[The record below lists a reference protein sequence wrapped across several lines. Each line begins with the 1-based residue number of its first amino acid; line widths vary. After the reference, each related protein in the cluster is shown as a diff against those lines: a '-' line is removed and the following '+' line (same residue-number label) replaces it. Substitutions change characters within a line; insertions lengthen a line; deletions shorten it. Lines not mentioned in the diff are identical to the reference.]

1 MNDIVKDN
9 LMSIQE
15 SKNFD
20 KLGETMKDHLLKT
33 SGSQVNLVREVKMY
47 WPIIHLADFAKIS
60 EMIFFMSSKEIYRH
74 YVAQS
79 QAYKLTVLQEG
90 VSSALAQANKLAREE
105 TFRSKYPELVD
116 DETLT
121 IRRVTTSF
129 DRIDLISKYLFS
141 MLGGSV
147 KINSNL
153 GLMILDIVNEDGSHS
168 IETIAG
174 YSRKSFAF
182 FISHMLTSVINYEEA
197 DKIAAKV
204 EEFLSMYGKLS
215 TVIQFNDCF
224 VREGKVHK
232 GFFEDEDLPR
242 FFIDRN
248 VYEAVSLMKPT
259 VHVKAV
265 DDLLM
270 NLCNFDQQIYDRI
283 ISVMSTIFM
292 NSESLK
298 TKFNSSIRFVGKDG
312 RNGKSLFSALM
323 QRAFGRANCHIFSIA
338 DLSNDKTLYAVANSL
353 VAIDSDSTG
362 KTISDDSAALF
373 KSLTSGESIEAKG
386 LYKEAEKIQT
396 SCSIIAFSNM
406 MPNSSDKTTAYL
418 RRLEI
423 VRCDYQILNDD
434 DTVGPNSKETMIDMN
449 EKFFEDLRSDDA
461 AQYLIELLLI
471 ESQKLLK
478 SGRYPAKPE
487 SMKHLLRI
495 FAEENDSAS
504 AFVHEVGLAEI
515 IGYSISE
522 VRQKYHTWCEE
533 NDMTELKRKFNETLE
548 DRFGLRSAM
557 ATLSLTNP
565 SSQAH
570 MQIVSGVKKQIRCW
584 QLSTSKKT
592 KKFLEDLEK
601 SLNRDE
607 SETTSDSD

>member
-1 MNDIVKDN
+1 MNDIVRDN

-20 KLGETMKDHLLKT
+20 KLGENMQDHLLKT

-47 WPIIHLADFAKIS
+47 WPIVQLADFAKIS

-79 QAYKLTVLQEG
+79 QAYKLIVLQEG
-90 VSSALAQANKLAREE
+90 VSSALSQANKLAREE
-105 TFRSKYPELVD
+105 TFRSKYPELVN

-121 IRRVTTSF
+121 IRRIKSSF
-129 DRIDLISKYLFS
+129 DKIDLISKYLFS

-153 GLMILDIVNEDGSHS
+153 GLMILDITDEDGNHS
-168 IETIAG
+168 IETISG

-182 FISHMLTSVINYEEA
+182 FISHMLTNVINFDEA
-197 DKIAAKV
+197 EKIAVKV
-204 EEFLSMYGKLS
+204 EEFLTMYGKLG

-224 VREGKVHK
+224 VREGKVYK

-248 VYEAVSLMKPT
+248 VYEAVNTMKPT
-259 VHVKAV
+259 RRVKAV

-270 NLCNFDQQIYDRI
+270 NLCNFDQAIYNRI
-283 ISVMSTIFM
+283 ISVMSSIFM

-323 QRAFGRANCHIFSIA
+323 QRAFGKANCHIFSIA
-338 DLSNDKTLYAVANSL
+338 DLANDKTLYAVANAL

-362 KTISDDSAALF
+362 KTISDDASAIF
-373 KSLTSGESIEAKG
+373 KSLTSGETIEVKG

-423 VRCDYQILNDD
+423 VRCDYQILNDGD
-434 DTVGPNSKETMIDMN
+434 KVGPNSKETLIDVN
-449 EKFFEDLRSDDA
+449 EKFFEELRSEDA

-478 SGRYPAKPE
+478 SGRYPDKPQE
-487 SMKHLLRI
+487 MEYLLKL

-504 AFVHEVGLAEI
+504 AFVHEVGLEEI
-515 IGYSISE
+515 VGYSISE
-522 VRQKYHTWCEE
+522 VRQKYHDWCEE
-533 NDMTELKRKFNETLE
+533 NDMTELKRKFNETLD

-557 ATLSLTNP
+557 STLNLTNP

-570 MQIVSGVKKQIRCW
+570 MQISSGVKKQIRCW
-584 QLSTSKKT
+584 QMSTT
-592 KKFLEDLEK
+592 ENTRKFLEEIEN
-601 SLNRDE
+601 SLKEDE
-607 SETTSDSD
+607 SESDSDSN